1 MKRPRICATIT
12 ANDTDAIRQAEPHVD
27 LYEVRIDLIGDDW
40 EAVAGQLGK
49 PWIACNRTASEGG
62 GWQGTEARRIEKLLR
77 AMELGADLVDV
88 ELRTENLGNIVRL
101 IRRRTRCLL
110 SYHDLEKTPA
120 SDTMRQIVQEQV
132 KAGADVCKLVTTAR
146 SFEDNLSV
154 LGVIEG
160 FGETTVAS
168 TPVVSF
174 AMGSLGGVSRVLCP
188 LVGGD
193 FTYASLGAGRES
205 APGQM
210 AAADLRRMYDMVT
223 E

>member
-12 ANDTDAIRQAEPHVD
+12 HNDTDAIRRAEPHVD

-40 EAVAGQLGK
+40 EAVAGQLGR
-49 PWIACNRTASEGG
+49 PWIACNRSASEGG
-62 GWQGTEARRIEKLLR
+62 EWRGTEARRIEKLLR
-77 AMELGADLVDV
+77 AMEMGADLVDV
-88 ELRTENLGNIVRL
+88 ELRTENLGNIVKL
-101 IRRRTRCLL
+101 LRRRTRCLL

-154 LGVIEG
+154 LSLIQE
-160 FGETTVAS
+160 FAETSAE
-168 TPVVSF
+168 TPVVSY
-174 AMGSLGGVSRVLCP
+174 AMGPLGGVSRVLCP

-193 FTYASLGAGRES
+193 FTDASLGTGRES

-210 AAADLRRMYDMVT
+210 AAADLRRVYDMVT

>member
-1 MKRPRICATIT
+1 MKRPRICAAIT
-12 ANDTDAIRQAEPHVD
+12 ANDADAIRQAEPHVD
-27 LYEVRIDLIGDDW
+27 LYEVRIDLIGDGW
-40 EAVAGQLGK
+40 EAVAGHLGK
-49 PWIACNRTASEGG
+49 PWIACNRSASEGG
-62 GWQGTEARRIEKLLR
+62 QWQGAEARRIEKLLQ

-88 ELRTENLGNIVRL
+88 ELRTENLGNIVKL
-101 IRRRTRCLL
+101 IRRRTKCLL
-110 SYHDLEKTPA
+110 SWHDLEKTPA
-120 SDTMRQIVQEQV
+120 SDTMRRIVQEQV
-132 KAGADVCKLVTTAR
+132 EAGADVCKLVTTAG

-154 LGVIEG
+154 LSLMRE
-160 FGETTVAS
+160 FED

-174 AMGSLGGVSRVLCP
+174 AMGPLGGVSRVLCP

-210 AAADLRRMYDMVT
+210 AAADLRRIYDMVT

>member
-1 MKRPRICATIT
+1 MKLSAAARRRAFVAGSLVGAYVALEAVSLLLLVVLDGSIAVLG
-12 ANDTDAIRQAEPHVD
+12 RQAARREQV
-27 LYEVRIDLIGDDW
+27 LS
-40 EAVAGQLGK
+40 
-49 PWIACNRTASEGG
+49 ASEGG
-62 GWQGTEARRIEKLLR
+62 QWQGAESRRIEKLLQ

-88 ELRTENLGNIVRL
+88 ELRTENLSNIVKL
-101 IRRRTRCLL
+101 IRRRTKCLL
-110 SYHDLEKTPA
+110 SCHDLEKTPA
-120 SDTMRQIVQEQV
+120 SDTMRRIMQEQV
-132 KAGADVCKLVTTAR
+132 EAGADVCKLVTTAR

-154 LGVIEG
+154 LSLMRE
-160 FGETTVAS
+160 FED

-174 AMGSLGGVSRVLCP
+174 AMGPLGGVSRVLCP

-210 AAADLRRMYDMVT
+210 AAADLRRIYDMVT